1 MRIRFLVLLLC
12 LTLISQG
19 NIGINAASTF
29 NAAPAN
35 LKTFEANLERS
46 LATITC
52 GVKTGVGFFG
62 SYNITQELK
71 NQGTNSIVLTN
82 NSLVESCKTYSTQEV
97 PLSFQ
102 GKNYKGKVTSWN
114 TEGSDFATLN
124 TSVAAETLALFDS
137 NWPENGWWVDVAYY
151 VNGFGIVWRSSQ
163 VSIVNEKEYILAID
177 KISPAPVTGGL
188 VFNSQGIFIGVVTS
202 LGLPF
207 QNDLLKVHGAPL
219 QCNEKGGSQNTVTIC
234 GGGSTINYSARAN
247 VWTIKSGVVPIVSST
262 AKPASAELTDTIL
275 AVEKALNSYNET
287 VSECANFASEVVEK
301 MHNLNIAEKYFDKC
315 YLNDTKAKS
324 IQQKLNAIDRL
335 ASANSTL
342 LNQLNQYVDQIN
354 KYCEDVD
361 STYAELQDAELQL
374 IYLSNQIFALQ
385 ELFDSSQESWESLAN
400 RIAGIP
406 KSNTA
411 MIYKNSNYKKLSLLV
426 AGIDSAKNLV
436 EVKLDGFKSLSNITQ
451 LNSAISG
458 MKSFTLQFSLY
469 QNIDSLVGEVEKMI
483 PPFVCVKGSIISTL
497 PKTGKCA
504 KGSTKTPTN

>member
-12 LTLISQG
+12 FTLISQG

-188 VFNSQGIFIGVVTS
+188 VFNNQGIFIGVVTS

-207 QNDLLKVHGAPL
+207 QND
-219 QCNEKGGSQNTVTIC
+219 
-234 GGGSTINYSARAN
+234 
-247 VWTIKSGVVPIVSST
+247 
-262 AKPASAELTDTIL
+262 
-275 AVEKALNSYNET
+275 
-287 VSECANFASEVVEK
+287 
-301 MHNLNIAEKYFDKC
+301 
-315 YLNDTKAKS
+315 
-324 IQQKLNAIDRL
+324 
-335 ASANSTL
+335 
-342 LNQLNQYVDQIN
+342 
-354 KYCEDVD
+354 
-361 STYAELQDAELQL
+361 
-374 IYLSNQIFALQ
+374 
-385 ELFDSSQESWESLAN
+385 
-400 RIAGIP
+400 
-406 KSNTA
+406 
-411 MIYKNSNYKKLSLLV
+411 
-426 AGIDSAKNLV
+426 
-436 EVKLDGFKSLSNITQ
+436 FK
-451 LNSAISG
+451 
-458 MKSFTLQFSLY
+458 
-469 QNIDSLVGEVEKMI
+469 
-483 PPFVCVKGSIISTL
+483 
-497 PKTGKCA
+497 
-504 KGSTKTPTN
+504 TN